1 MHITVKATS
10 PQTVQSKR
18 ILAAKYLL
26 VVACCWLL
34 QGCIPLFVAAGAG
47 AGYLAADKKAAR
59 KVDRFLQDLLK
70 SSRTSSSRIS
80 GARKSGKD
88 EKGVAPSVRLQETSL
103 KPSTVSKGDSVTAVV
118 VYGVVGG
125 AAEEGVTVVERKE
138 LWFNNKRL
146 AVLQDE
152 SVSRENGIWK
162 SRLVFKV
169 PKSASKG
176 TYVVKQVIS
185 CRGKEKRSQK
195 KFTVI

>member
-125 AAEEGVTVVERKE
+125 AAEEGVTERNSGSTTSVLPSFRTNQYPGKTAFGKVA
-138 LWFNNKRL
+138 WFLRCRNQR
-146 AVLQDE
+146 A
-152 SVSRENGIWK
+152 
-162 SRLVFKV
+162 
-169 PKSASKG
+169 KG
-176 TYVVKQVIS
+176 PMS
-185 CRGKEKRSQK
+185 
-195 KFTVI
+195 